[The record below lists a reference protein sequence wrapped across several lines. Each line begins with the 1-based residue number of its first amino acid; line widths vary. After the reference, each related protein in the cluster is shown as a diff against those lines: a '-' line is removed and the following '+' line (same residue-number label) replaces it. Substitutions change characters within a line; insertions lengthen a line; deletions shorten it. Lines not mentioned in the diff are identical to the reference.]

1 MIKDQ
6 VEKELYN
13 IYKSYDRLFIKK
25 GSYIG
30 KYIASFN
37 FIEKEIKFDIICQFD
52 EDGNLKTHTLRFYF
66 SENSF
71 EDVIAAISI
80 LENSTAKLINSTIKE
95 ILNYE
100 SSKLCAVSINM
111 DVDNKIR
118 RIFIDGDFINKP
130 EKNRWNAIFHG
141 EKNIFLDAEDEKYYI
156 VLRHLMEKDETFKE
170 VVENDLGSIIAHNE
184 KNKDEIKKYI
194 EDYKNSEDGFLVI
207 TDMLKI

>member
-1 MIKDQ
+1 
-6 VEKELYN
+6 
-13 IYKSYDRLFIKK
+13 
-25 GSYIG
+25 
-30 KYIASFN
+30 
-37 FIEKEIKFDIICQFD
+37 
-52 EDGNLKTHTLRFYF
+52 
-66 SENSF
+66 
-71 EDVIAAISI
+71 
-80 LENSTAKLINSTIKE
+80 
-95 ILNYE
+95 
-100 SSKLCAVSINM
+100 M